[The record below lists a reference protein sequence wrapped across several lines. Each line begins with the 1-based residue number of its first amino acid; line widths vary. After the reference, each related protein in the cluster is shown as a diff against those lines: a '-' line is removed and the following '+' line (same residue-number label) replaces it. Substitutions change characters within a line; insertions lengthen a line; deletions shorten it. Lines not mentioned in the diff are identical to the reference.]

1 MKAGLV
7 SCSNGQHPQQQEK
20 INQLIRIL
28 EKMGM
33 ECVQAEHL
41 YARDGV
47 FGGTP
52 KERAQDLMA
61 FYNDGSIHA
70 IYDVSGGDIANEVLG
85 YLDYGKIADADKM
98 FWGYSD
104 LTTVINAIYA
114 KTGKASVL
122 YQVKHL
128 AEDHAKLRQE
138 RFQRAVFGGGTDL
151 FQISYQ
157 FLQGESMEGVVV
169 GGNIRCLLKL
179 AGTPYFPDMRGKIL
193 LLESLGSSAAQA
205 AAQICQLGQMGVFDV
220 VSGVLLGTFTKL
232 EQSEGE
238 MAPYKLLTRHIH
250 TDIPVARTP
259 QVGHSADAKAVLIG
273 GVLQL
278 GRKQAAWHEKS
289 SREKEQRRGSK
300 KRSVQYGCTS
310 IVAGTGI

>member
-1 MKAGLV
+1 
-7 SCSNGQHPQQQEK
+7 
-20 INQLIRIL
+20 
-28 EKMGM
+28 MGM

-238 MAPYKLLTRHIH
+238 MAPYRLLTRHIH

-289 SREKEQRRGSK
+289 SREKEQRRG
-300 KRSVQYGCTS
+300 
-310 IVAGTGI
+310 

>member
-28 EKMGM
+28 EKMGI

-70 IYDVSGGDIANEVLG
+70 IYDVSGGDIANEVLS

-138 RFQRAVFGGGTDL
+138 RFQSAVFGGGTDL

-157 FLQGESMEGVVV
+157 FLQGESMEGVVI

-205 AAQICQLGQMGVFDV
+205 AAQICQLAQMGVFDV

-238 MAPYKLLTRHIH
+238 MAPYRLLTRHIH

-289 SREKEQRRGSK
+289 SREKEQRRG
-300 KRSVQYGCTS
+300 
-310 IVAGTGI
+310 

>member
-138 RFQRAVFGGGTDL
+138 RFRRAVFGGGTDL

-238 MAPYKLLTRHIH
+238 MAPYRLLTRHIH

-289 SREKEQRRGSK
+289 SREKEQRRG
-300 KRSVQYGCTS
+300 
-310 IVAGTGI
+310 

>member
-28 EKMGM
+28 EKMGI

-70 IYDVSGGDIANEVLG
+70 IYDVSGGDIANEVLS

-157 FLQGESMEGVVV
+157 FLQGESMEGVVI

>member
-1 MKAGLV
+1 MHCYFCNAVLAINLLYEGESAMKAGLV

-128 AEDHAKLRQE
+128 AEDHAKLGRSAFKALFLAAGQTCF
-138 RFQRAVFGGGTDL
+138 RFRINFC
-151 FQISYQ
+151 
-157 FLQGESMEGVVV
+157 
-169 GGNIRCLLKL
+169 R
-179 AGTPYFPDMRGKIL
+179 
-193 LLESLGSSAAQA
+193 
-205 AAQICQLGQMGVFDV
+205 
-220 VSGVLLGTFTKL
+220 
-232 EQSEGE
+232 
-238 MAPYKLLTRHIH
+238 
-250 TDIPVARTP
+250 
-259 QVGHSADAKAVLIG
+259 AKAWKGWL
-273 GVLQL
+273 
-278 GRKQAAWHEKS
+278 
-289 SREKEQRRGSK
+289 
-300 KRSVQYGCTS
+300 
-310 IVAGTGI
+310 

>member
-70 IYDVSGGDIANEVLG
+70 IYDVSGGDIANEVLS

-289 SREKEQRRGSK
+289 SREKDQRRG
-300 KRSVQYGCTS
+300 
-310 IVAGTGI
+310 

>member
-52 KERAQDLMA
+52 KELAQDLMA

-104 LTTVINAIYA
+104 LITVIKAIYA

-238 MAPYKLLTRHIH
+238 MAPYRLLTRHIH

-289 SREKEQRRGSK
+289 SREKEQRRG
-300 KRSVQYGCTS
+300 
-310 IVAGTGI
+310 

>member
-61 FYNDGSIHA
+61 VYNDGSIHA

-289 SREKEQRRGSK
+289 SREKDQRRG
-300 KRSVQYGCTS
+300 
-310 IVAGTGI
+310 

>member
-28 EKMGM
+28 EKMGI

-70 IYDVSGGDIANEVLG
+70 IYDVSGGDIANEVLS

-289 SREKEQRRGSK
+289 SREKDQRRG
-300 KRSVQYGCTS
+300 
-310 IVAGTGI
+310 

>member
-238 MAPYKLLTRHIH
+238 MAPYRLLTRHIH

-289 SREKEQRRGSK
+289 SREKDQRRGSK

>member
-28 EKMGM
+28 EKMGI

-70 IYDVSGGDIANEVLG
+70 IYDVSGGDIANEVLS

-238 MAPYKLLTRHIH
+238 MAPYRLLTRHIH

-289 SREKEQRRGSK
+289 SREKEQRRG
-300 KRSVQYGCTS
+300 
-310 IVAGTGI
+310 

>member
-232 EQSEGE
+232 EQSEDE
-238 MAPYKLLTRHIH
+238 MAPYRLLTRHIR
-250 TDIPVARTP
+250 TDIPVARTT

-273 GVLQL
+273 GFLQL
-278 GRKQAAWHEKS
+278 G
-289 SREKEQRRGSK
+289 
-300 KRSVQYGCTS
+300 
-310 IVAGTGI
+310 

>member
-289 SREKEQRRGSK
+289 SREKDQRRG
-300 KRSVQYGCTS
+300 
-310 IVAGTGI
+310 

>member
-28 EKMGM
+28 EKMGI

-289 SREKEQRRGSK
+289 SREKDQRRG
-300 KRSVQYGCTS
+300 
-310 IVAGTGI
+310 

>member
-28 EKMGM
+28 EKMGI

-157 FLQGESMEGVVV
+157 FLQGESMEGVVI

-289 SREKEQRRGSK
+289 SREKDQRRG
-300 KRSVQYGCTS
+300 
-310 IVAGTGI
+310 

>member
-70 IYDVSGGDIANEVLG
+70 IYDVSGGDIANEVLS

-205 AAQICQLGQMGVFDV
+205 AAQICQLAQMGVFDV

-273 GVLQL
+273 GVLQF
-278 GRKQAAWHEKS
+278 G
-289 SREKEQRRGSK
+289 
-300 KRSVQYGCTS
+300 
-310 IVAGTGI
+310 

>member
-157 FLQGESMEGVVV
+157 FLQGESMEGVVI

-205 AAQICQLGQMGVFDV
+205 AAQICQLAQMGVFDV

-238 MAPYKLLTRHIH
+238 MAPYRLLTRHIH

-289 SREKEQRRGSK
+289 SREKEQRRG
-300 KRSVQYGCTS
+300 
-310 IVAGTGI
+310 